1 MSWHFSHT
9 AFNTVSLFWSFSFLN
24 IMCHREVVYWSYLV
38 EALNPLLFGLWC
50 FFLLLLLFLRFG
62 MFSARILLSR
72 FSLPYMLI
80 WASSQWIL
88 RFAFLIMCR
97 VLEHCSLVIFSLLIF
112 EVSHWAY
119 SQFMI
124 LPFYLF
130 WYKYTHTHRGMCA
143 SICAH
148 YAYGFGSSSGVV
160 YLIFT
165 TASLGLLGPSSYAW
179 LSCQ

>member
-1 MSWHFSHT
+1 
-9 AFNTVSLFWSFSFLN
+9 
-24 IMCHREVVYWSYLV
+24 
-38 EALNPLLFGLWC
+38 
-50 FFLLLLLFLRFG
+50 
-62 MFSARILLSR
+62 
-72 FSLPYMLI
+72 MLI

-130 WYKYTHTHRGMCA
+130 WYEYTHTQRHVCKYLCTLCIWLWKFLWSCLPYFYDSISWASGALQLCLAILSISPRDSSLYLSSIDIVVIFHHVLCFMWMLGVEVRSSCLHGRQSTLLPELSTQS
-143 SICAH
+143 SICIVLPIIIA
-148 YAYGFGSSSGVV
+148 
-160 YLIFT
+160 T
-165 TASLGLLGPSSYAW
+165 TIMNRNN
-179 LSCQ
+179 